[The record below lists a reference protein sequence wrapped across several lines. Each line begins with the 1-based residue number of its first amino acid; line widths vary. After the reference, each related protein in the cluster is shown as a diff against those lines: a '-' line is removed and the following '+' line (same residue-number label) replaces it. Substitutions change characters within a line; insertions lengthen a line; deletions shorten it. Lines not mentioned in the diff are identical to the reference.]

1 MKRRSWRLL
10 LAAGVVAALA
20 ACSGSVDSTVDAEPA
35 GEPPSAT
42 TTGTTTTP
50 TPTPTAEPVTI
61 TIVAA
66 GDILPHA
73 PVIAN
78 AARNAEGTGA
88 EFDFA
93 PMLADVSPF
102 IEDADLGIC
111 HLETPLSAD
120 NTGLTRPR
128 TLVFNS
134 PREVASGLRSAGF
147 DGCDFASNHS
157 WDRGLDGLAQTIEV
171 LEEEGLGYAGP
182 HAEEARA
189 GEPAL
194 YEVGDVTVAHLAYSY
209 TMLNNWGPNTDVPP
223 DAPWLGR
230 AMWPVVQSEGI
241 LEDAQ
246 AAREAGADLVVL
258 SMHWGEEYVATPT
271 QDQRRL
277 ARELLEDGAVDL
289 ILGTHVHVIQPC
301 ETINGRTVFYGLGNF
316 LSNQSPDTTGGRL
329 SPTTQEGMMARALL
343 TVDPDGGVTSE
354 VDYQPTRVD
363 LDGHVVEVA
372 TPQTHPTT
380 FARTVETLGSIQDG
394 SCDAVPVTDSAPT
407 G

>member
-1 MKRRSWRLL
+1 MRRTWRWLPTL
-10 LAAGVVAALA
+10 GAAMALA
-20 ACSGSVDSTVDAEPA
+20 ACSGLGSGAQPDGA
-35 GEPPSAT
+35 GD
-42 TTGTTTTP
+42 
-50 TPTPTAEPVTI
+50 PTALATSAPTTATSTATSEPVTV

-78 AARNAEGTGA
+78 AARNAEGSIA

-93 PMLADVSPF
+93 PMLEEVSPF
-102 IEDADLGIC
+102 IEGADLGIC

-120 NTGLTRPR
+120 NTGLTQPR

-134 PREVASGLRSAGF
+134 PREVATGLHAAGF

-157 WDRGLDGLAQTIEV
+157 WDRGLDGLAQTIDV

-182 HAEEARA
+182 QADESRA

-194 YEVGDVTVAHLAYSY
+194 YEIGDVTVAHLAYSY
-209 TMLNNWGPNTDVPP
+209 TLLNNGGPNTEVPP
-223 DAPWLGR
+223 DAPWLSR
-230 AMWPVVQSEGI
+230 AMWPVVEAEGI
-241 LEDAQ
+241 AADAQ
-246 AAREAGADLVVL
+246 AARDSGADLVVL

-271 QDQRRL
+271 ADQRRL
-277 ARELLEDGAVDL
+277 ARELLGTGAVDL
-289 ILGTHVHVIQPC
+289 IIGTHVHVIQPC
-301 ETINGRTVFYGLGNF
+301 ETVNGRTVFYGLGNF

-329 SPTTQEGMMARALL
+329 LPTTQEGMMARA
-343 TVDPDGGVTSE
+343 TFTIDPDGDVTSA

-363 LDGHVVEVA
+363 LDGYVVEPA

-380 FARTVETLGSIQDG
+380 FARTVETLGSLPDG
-394 SCDAVPVTDSAPT
+394 TCDAVPVEDVASA

>member
-1 MKRRSWRLL
+1 MRRTWRVLPVVGV
-10 LAAGVVAALA
+10 LAALT
-20 ACSGSVDSTVDAEPA
+20 ACSGSEAPAEQPEEA
-35 GEPPSAT
+35 APTATATASPS
-42 TTGTTTTP
+42 P
-50 TPTPTAEPVTI
+50 TPTPEPVTM

-78 AARNAEGTGA
+78 AARNAEGSSA
-88 EFDFA
+88 EFDFT
-93 PMLADVSPF
+93 PMLEEVAPF
-102 IEDADLGIC
+102 IEGADLGIC
-111 HLETPLSAD
+111 HVETPLSAD
-120 NTGLTRPR
+120 NTNLTQPR

-134 PREVASGLRSAGF
+134 PREVATGLSSAGF

-171 LEEEGLGYAGP
+171 LEDEGLAYAGP
-182 HAEEARA
+182 QADESLA

-194 YEVGDVTVAHLAYSY
+194 HEVGDVTVAHLAYSY
-209 TMLNNWGPNTDVPP
+209 TVLNNWGPNTDVPP
-223 DAPWLGR
+223 DAPWLSR
-230 AMWPVVQSEGI
+230 AMWPVVEAEGI
-241 LEDAQ
+241 SADAQ
-246 AAREAGADLVVL
+246 AARDAGADLVVL

-271 QDQRRL
+271 EDQRRL
-277 ARELLEDGAVDL
+277 ARELLGAGAVDL

-329 SPTTQEGMMARALL
+329 LPTTQEGMMARVTFTL
-343 TVDPDGGVTSE
+343 DPDGDVTSE

-363 LDGHVVEVA
+363 LDGHVVELA

-380 FARTVETLGSIQDG
+380 YARTVETLASLPDG
-394 SCDAVPVTDSAPT
+394 SCDAVPVTE
-407 G
+407 